1 MSEAPMRVPPHNLDA
16 ERIILGQMM
25 NSSDAVATAEML
37 LKPADFYRP
46 AHEAIFAAIIDQAAN
61 GSPAD
66 PVALTERFLSA
77 GEIRRVGG
85 AEYLHDCYSAAP
97 LGGNV
102 GYYADIVTR
111 KAMLR
116 RLAAVAAKVEHG
128 VFGESPAEPGDLM
141 DYMREAVAGI
151 EESLSHADGP
161 RRWKEVKADVIAAV
175 EKASTQEKLP
185 GVSTG
190 IADLDVLLGG
200 GWQPG
205 QLIVVAARTGV
216 GKSVATTGFAV
227 HGAFNE
233 GIPSAVFS
241 MEMRGVEIGTRIF
254 AAHGESPLHLLKT
267 GKIHE
272 DDWGALTAKMADT
285 DDAPLFI
292 DDSANM
298 TLADIRSW
306 SRKLH
311 RQNGVQ
317 LVVVDYLQLVETARA
332 ENRQNAIAAV
342 SRGLKLLAMELAI
355 PVIAVSQLNR
365 GPENRPNK
373 RPTKSD
379 LRESGAIENDADVIV
394 LIHRDD
400 YYDSESPRAGEADF
414 IVDKNRPGATD
425 TVTVA
430 ARLHYSKFEDM
441 AIV

>member
-1 MSEAPMRVPPHNLDA
+1 MSGQLDRVLPHSVEAEQIV
-16 ERIILGQMM
+16 LGCMM
-25 NSSDAVATAEML
+25 NSPDATAAAEGM
-37 LKPADFYRP
+37 LKPGDFYRP
-46 AHEAIFAAIIDQAAN
+46 THETIFSAILDQHAN
-61 GSPAD
+61 SDPTD
-66 PVALTERFLSA
+66 PVALAERFLNA

-85 AEYLHDCYSAAP
+85 AEYLHTCYAAVP
-97 LGGNV
+97 SVANL
-102 GYYADIVTR
+102 GYYANIVAR
-111 KAMLR
+111 KALLR
-116 RLAAVAAKVEHG
+116 RLAQVSARLDQG
-128 VFGESPAEPGDLM
+128 VFGETPADPGDLM
-141 DYMREAVAGI
+141 DFVRESLAGI
-151 EESLSHADGP
+151 EDLMSHAEGP
-161 RRWKEVKADVIAAV
+161 RRWREIRPEVVAAV
-175 EKASTQEKLP
+175 EKASTTEQMP
-185 GVSTG
+185 GVPTG
-190 IADLDVLLGG
+190 IEDLDQLLGG

-227 HGAFNE
+227 HGAFTK

-241 MEMRGVEIGTRIF
+241 MEMRDVEIGTRIF
-254 AAHGESPLHLLKT
+254 AAHGEVPLHLLKT
-267 GKIHE
+267 GKVGE
-272 DDWGALTAKMADT
+272 DEWDKLRETMEKT
-285 DDAPLFI
+285 DDAPLFV

-311 RQNGVQ
+311 RQNGIQ
-317 LVVVDYLQLVETARA
+317 LVVVDYLQLIETARA

-342 SRGLKLLAMELAI
+342 SRGLKLLAMELEI

-400 YYDSESPRAGEADF
+400 YYDPESPRAGEADF
-414 IVDKNRPGATD
+414 IVDKNRSGATD

-430 ARLHYSKFEDM
+430 ARLHFSKFESM
-441 AIV
+441 AIA

>member
-1 MSEAPMRVPPHNLDA
+1 MTDLKRIPPHNLDA
-16 ERIILGQMM
+16 ERIVLGSMM
-25 NSSDAVATAEML
+25 TSAETAAAAEGML
-37 LKPADFYRP
+37 KSGDFYRP
-46 AHEAIFAAIIDQAAN
+46 AHETIFTAIVDQQAN
-61 GSPAD
+61 GHPTD
-66 PVALTERFLSA
+66 PVAMAERFISN
-77 GEIRRVGG
+77 GQITRVGG
-85 AEYLHDCYSAAP
+85 AEYLHDCFAAAP
-97 LGGNV
+97 VGGSI
-102 GYYADIVTR
+102 GYYADIIAR

-116 RLAAVAAKVEHG
+116 RLATVAAKVDHG
-128 VFGESPAEPGDLM
+128 IFGETLAEPGELM
-141 DYMREAVAGI
+141 DFMREALAGI
-151 EESLSHADGP
+151 EDSLSHAEGP
-161 RRWKEVKADVIAAV
+161 RRWKDIKADVVAAV

-185 GVSTG
+185 GISTG
-190 IADLDVLLGG
+190 IADLDHLLDG

-205 QLIVVAARTGV
+205 QLIVIAARTGV
-216 GKSVATTGFAV
+216 GKSVATTGFAI
-227 HGAFNE
+227 HGAFKE

-241 MEMRGVEIGTRIF
+241 MEMRDVEIGTRIF
-254 AAHGESPLHLLKT
+254 AAHGNSPLHLLKT
-267 GKIHE
+267 GKIE
-272 DDWGALTAKMADT
+272 GEAWGELCVEMDKTE
-285 DDAPLFI
+285 DAPLFI

-311 RQNGVQ
+311 RQNGVK

-342 SRGLKLLAMELAI
+342 SRGLKLLAMELEI

-379 LRESGAIENDADVIV
+379 LRESGAIENDADVII

-400 YYDSESPRAGEADF
+400 YYDPESPRAGEADF

-430 ARLHYSKFEDM
+430 ARLHLSKFEDM
-441 AIV
+441 GLA